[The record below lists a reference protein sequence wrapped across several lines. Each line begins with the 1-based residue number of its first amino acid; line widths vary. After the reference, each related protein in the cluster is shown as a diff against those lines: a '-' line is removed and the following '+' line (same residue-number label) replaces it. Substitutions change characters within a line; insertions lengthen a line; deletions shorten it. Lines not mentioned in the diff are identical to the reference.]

1 MATVLQPQG
10 KCYNLYG
17 SINNFVAVTRSLV
30 PGQGPD
36 YTNPLL
42 TCHFLRV
49 VMFLVNLSRKFFWTS
64 TILKNYDLL
73 ISAVGFMCKFN

>member
-17 SINNFVAVTRSLV
+17 SINHFVAVTRLLV
-30 PGQGPD
+30 LSQGPD

-42 TCHFLRV
+42 KCHFLRV
-49 VMFLVNLSRKFFWTS
+49 VVFLVNLSRKCFLTS
-64 TILKNYDLL
+64 TI
-73 ISAVGFMCKFN
+73 